1 MGKFNLS
8 EETFARG
15 LMDNDFRKIKKNGRV
30 EYAWGTSEH
39 ATIRG
44 KETTSSYESKS
55 AGQRGDI
62 AKFQKTSQSWKIG
75 LYQKQNEGDDGDGE
89 ADEAPRMAIEDDP
102 NLQAL
107 TKKQWETAKSQM
119 AATHDD
125 IVDGGDEDTDA
136 PAGRP
141 NSRNKKS
148 SAPLLDKT
156 NRSIHKQID
165 RQTETSTNK

>member
-1 MGKFNLS
+1 MGNFNLS

-15 LMDNDFRKIKKNGRV
+15 LMDNDFRKIKKRDGRV

-75 LYQKQNEGDDGDGE
+75 LFQKAMMEMGRQMRLPGWRL
-89 ADEAPRMAIEDDP
+89 RMTRAF
-102 NLQAL
+102 
-107 TKKQWETAKSQM
+107 
-119 AATHDD
+119 
-125 IVDGGDEDTDA
+125 
-136 PAGRP
+136 RP
-141 NSRNKKS
+141 
-148 SAPLLDKT
+148 
-156 NRSIHKQID
+156 
-165 RQTETSTNK
+165 

>member
-15 LMDNDFRKIKKNGRV
+15 LMDNDFRKIKKRDGRV

-75 LYQKQNEGDDGDGE
+75 LFQNKANEGDDGDGE

-102 NLQAL
+102 SLQAL
-107 TKKQWETAKSQM
+107 TKKQWKTAKSQISHAI
-119 AATHDD
+119 AAVKK
-125 IVDGGDEDTDA
+125 IGSDA
-136 PAGRP
+136 R
-141 NSRNKKS
+141 KI
-148 SAPLLDKT
+148 LDKVDEKDEMYVRMCLVSVQAT
-156 NRSIHKQID
+156 
-165 RQTETSTNK
+165 